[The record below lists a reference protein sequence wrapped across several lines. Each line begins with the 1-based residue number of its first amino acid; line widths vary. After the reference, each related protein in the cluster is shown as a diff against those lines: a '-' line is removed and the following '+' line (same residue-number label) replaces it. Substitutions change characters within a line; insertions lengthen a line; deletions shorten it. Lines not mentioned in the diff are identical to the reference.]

1 MQRLQEEILKE
12 SRLIRLQRATRREE
26 VEQVRAITQELA
38 QYQKKT
44 QQQKIIKTSTT
55 GGSTCIWPRP
65 SSIKWPHVPCANR
78 TVFLSITE
86 LERTYQNVP
95 RDVLEPALFIF
106 DVERKWYVVVENKSV
121 EQSP

>member
-12 SRLIRLQRATRREE
+12 SRLIRLQRATKREE
-26 VEQVRAITQELA
+26 VEQVQAITKELA
-38 QYQKKT
+38 QYQR
-44 QQQKIIKTSTT
+44 KIIKTSS
-55 GGSTCIWPRP
+55 GGSNSICKWPRP
-65 SSIKWPHVPCANR
+65 TSIQWPHPPCVNR

-106 DVERKWYVVVENKSV
+106 DVERKWYV
-121 EQSP
+121 QY